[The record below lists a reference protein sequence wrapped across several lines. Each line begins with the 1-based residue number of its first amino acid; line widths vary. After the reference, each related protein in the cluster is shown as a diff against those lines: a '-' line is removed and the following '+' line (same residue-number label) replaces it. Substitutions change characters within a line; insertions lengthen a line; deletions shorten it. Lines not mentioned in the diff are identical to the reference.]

1 MKRKKVPLRKCV
13 ACSENKP
20 KKELLRIVKSKEG
33 HLDIDLTG
41 KANGRGAYICPTQEC
56 LDKSK
61 KNKQLSKAL
70 KVNIPDELY
79 DRVRDIIKHE

>member
-1 MKRKKVPLRKCV
+1 VKRKKVPLRKCV